1 MAIYSMSVSNVKSS
15 AGAKF
20 DYISREGKFNK
31 KQEEDLLFCGSKNLP
46 TWAES
51 GRDFWKVCDE
61 FEGERKAKQIIL
73 ALPNELDI
81 QSNIEI
87 IESLMSE
94 LTKDKNAYSFA
105 IHRNKGKLSEID
117 NTHAHIIFT
126 ERSKDDTREEPGRE
140 TYFKKGRTRKDG
152 TISGGF
158 KKNPEFKKK
167 DWIYKSREKA
177 SEVINQKLKEKGID
191 ERVTHKSFKDLG
203 IDDRQP
209 QIHVGYSK
217 NKQKQNEEIKNKNLE
232 IAKTQKIVSEKQREI
247 ERNRTHITQLKTE
260 KEEIKKEIEEMKIPN
275 PLEAVTRNLNQMLE
289 AQKRERER
297 VKKLRNSQ
305 ESALKSIEEYK
316 QKKIDCMNEAE
327 LKVKNIEAEKNE
339 IRQPLEDKKAELE
352 NLRSEIAQVK
362 DDWYKQPKLKEK
374 IQEVEGRYKYNLEKT
389 EFLKRNYEAFK
400 ECEKDFFDG
409 TKPRWNIADNYA
421 SQALNMTRF
430 EAQEAADE
438 FGIGS
443 EFSCSRPMKISA
455 SYMKDTA
462 KEFSKI
468 TENAKDIARDFSK
481 AKTIAQK
488 SIGQAQKVHEGIK
501 RTIDDSWQE
510 R

>member
-31 KQEEDLLFCGSKNLP
+31 RQEEDLLFCGSKNLP

-126 ERSKDDTREEPGRE
+126 ERSKDNTREEPNRE

-158 KKNPEFKKK
+158 KKNPEFKQK
-167 DWIYKSREKA
+167 DWIYKAREKT

-209 QIHVGYSK
+209 QIHVGNSK
-217 NKQKQNEEIKNKNLE
+217 EKQRQNEKIKKRNQE
-232 IAKTQKIVSEKQREI
+232 IAKTQKIVGEKQREV
-247 ERNRTHITQLKTE
+247 ERTKSHLTKLKAE
-260 KEEIKKEIEEMKIPN
+260 KEDIKKEIEEMKIPN

-289 AQKRERER
+289 NQKRERER
-297 VKKLRNSQ
+297 VKRLREYQ
-305 ESALKSIEEYK
+305 EASKKSIAEYK
-316 QKKIDCMNEAE
+316 QRKIDSVNEMKLE
-327 LKVKNIEAEKNE
+327 VKEIESEKNK
-339 IRQPLEDKKAELE
+339 IRQPLENKKLELE
-352 NLRSEIAQVK
+352 NLKSEINQIK

-374 IQEVEGRYKYNLEKT
+374 IQEVEKEYQYNLKNIEP
-389 EFLKRNYEAFK
+389 LKRNYEAFK
-400 ECEKDFFDG
+400 KCEKDFFEG
-409 TKPRWNIADNYA
+409 TRPKWQIADNYA
-421 SQALNMTRF
+421 SQALNMTRY
-430 EAQEAADE
+430 EAQQKANDY
-438 FGIGS
+438 GIG
-443 EFSCSRPMKISA
+443 FRGHLKMSA
-455 SYMKDTA
+455 PKLEGIA
-462 KEFSKI
+462 KEFTKI
-468 TENAKDIARDFSK
+468 TENAKSISRDFSK
-481 AKTIAQK
+481 TRGIAQK
-488 SIGQAQKVHEGIK
+488 SIGQAQKIHEGIK
-501 RTIDDSWQE
+501 RAIDDSWPE